1 MFSWEL
7 ILQPILPGL
16 VTSQRKSKGLFLRV
30 KEVGAGAW
38 TSSKITC
45 AVQSLP
51 YIRTLDHIVLNHKRN
66 KPVHAT
72 LQAVLCRRGSFDP
85 GLATPQGMRLSQS
98 PIAFYMTVS
107 VAENMLCVQR
117 QPQKTQKLSCS
128 SSPCSLQEVP
138 DDL

>member
-1 MFSWEL
+1 MGANSPACSARSSY
-7 ILQPILPGL
+7 QPEEIQGPLSASEGG
-16 VTSQRKSKGLFLRV
+16 R
-30 KEVGAGAW
+30 AGAW

-51 YIRTLDHIVLNHKRN
+51 YIRTLDHIALNHKRN

-85 GLATPQGMRLSQS
+85 GLATPQGTRLSQS
-98 PIAFYMTVS
+98 PIAFYTTVS
-107 VAENMLCVQR
+107 LAGNTLCMRR
-117 QPQKTQKLSCS
+117 QPQKAQKLSCS